1 MHAIRTLPVPVLAA
15 LAACWTGGSVRAE
28 DTQGA
33 GGARTFAVQVLRDV
47 AYYEGAGADDLRH
60 RLDLY
65 LPRGAHDFPVLVFV
79 HGGAWSRGDKNELG
93 IYNALGRCFAR
104 QGIAVVCPNYR
115 LSPHVK
121 HPEHIRDIARAF
133 AWTARNIARYGGR
146 PDELFIGGHSAGG
159 HLAALLAADETYLKA
174 EGMALS
180 DIRGALPVSGLFTIP
195 GPPNLG
201 GPKGLEAIL
210 PKKTVL
216 PLEVG
221 YALFS
226 VVFGDDALVRRLA
239 SPIAHVRANLPP
251 FLILCGDNDLPFCD
265 RPGAEAFCKAL
276 QARQSHAD
284 FHEISRRNH
293 ISILWNATYDTDPAM
308 QAMLSFI
315 LAQVVLDR
323 LGSERGGAIEFL
335 QQAIARYGSAGPR

>member
-1 MHAIRTLPVPVLAA
+1 MHSIRTLPVLVLATA
-15 LAACWTGGSVRAE
+15 LAAGGTGGLVRADE
-28 DTQGA
+28 TLTAGA
-33 GGARTFAVQVLRDV
+33 GRTFAVQVLRDV
-47 AYYEGAGADDLRH
+47 PYYQGAEADDQRH

-65 LPRGAHDFPVLVFV
+65 LPRGAQGFPVLVFV

-121 HPEHIRDIARAF
+121 HPEHVRDIARAF
-133 AWTARNIARYGGR
+133 AWTFRNIARYGGR

-159 HLAALLAADETYLKA
+159 HLAALLAADETYLNA
-174 EGMALS
+174 EGLTLR
-180 DIRGALPVSGLFTIP
+180 DVRGALPISGLFTIP
-195 GPPNLG
+195 GPPTPG

-210 PKKTVL
+210 PRKSAL
-216 PLEVG
+216 PVEMG

-226 VVFGDDALVRRLA
+226 AVFGDDTLVRRLA

-276 QARQSHAD
+276 LARQCHAA
-284 FHEISRRNH
+284 FFEISRRNH
-293 ISILWNATYDTDPAM
+293 ISILWNATYDTDPAT
-308 QAMLSFI
+308 QAMMSFI

-323 LGSERGGAIEFL
+323 LGTEGGGAVEFL
-335 QQAIARYGSAGPR
+335 QQALARYASR